1 MEDFSITTRLT
12 GKEYSKV
19 MFIGLYK
26 KPRIIVLTILGVV
39 LLLGGL
45 KIIPFYSDDP
55 YLEIII
61 GLYFLLISPI
71 AVLRTLKQ
79 LRSDPMFL
87 DEITYTFGEG
97 GFIIQGTAFRSE
109 IEWAYIM
116 KQKEINKFLI
126 LYHTKARGNYIDKT
140 KLTNEQLQFI
150 KAKVKNTR
158 LSAVQ

>member
-19 MFIGLYK
+19 MFIGLYR

-97 GFIIQGTAFRSE
+97 GFKIIRS
-109 IEWAYIM
+109 
-116 KQKEINKFLI
+116 NSV
-126 LYHTKARGNYIDKT
+126 T
-140 KLTNEQLQFI
+140 
-150 KAKVKNTR
+150 
-158 LSAVQ
+158 